1 MTVKDQLLKLPADI
15 AEKALINARSTAI
28 FIESDS
34 ICDALLCAFYWD
46 QTPQGHDY
54 WEAIFNAYEAD
65 ETSGDKMFHPSLN

>member
-1 MTVKDQLLKLPADI
+1 MTVKEQLLKLPADI
-15 AEKALINARSTAI
+15 AEKALINAGSTAI

-54 WEAIFNAYEAD
+54 WEDIFNAYEAD
-65 ETSGDKMFHPSLN
+65 ESSGDKMFHSSLN